1 MNPRKILATNHA
13 TTTKFNP
20 NSYTHT
26 RAIIELH
33 RGYLLEEFNRIG
45 EYAPGLP
52 VAAHLNTLLIRCGNQ
67 IAGFCAIDPHNY
79 ALELVYLAPEH
90 RGKGIASAVITL
102 MKATCPRRM
111 GVKIPLTPSSQAL
124 VKRTGL
130 RPINPTPESLLA
142 NARQLADINRTI
154 RKECP
159 HKSGNP
165 TKACPRCYRKA
176 LSRSAEYI
184 VQSYLTEQREAAR
197 QGASS

>member
-1 MNPRKILATNHA
+1 MNPRQILATHHA
-13 TTTKFNP
+13 STTEFNS
-20 NSYTHT
+20 NSYTHI

-33 RGYLLEEFNRIG
+33 RGYLHEEFDRIG

-90 RGKGIASAVITL
+90 RGKGIVSAVITQ
-102 MKATCPRRM
+102 MKATCPQRM
-111 GVKIPLTPSSQAL
+111 GAKMPFTPSSQAL
-124 VKRTGL
+124 VQRTGL
-130 RPINPTPESLLA
+130 RPITPSPESLLA

-159 HKSGNP
+159 HKGGNP
-165 TKACPRCYRKA
+165 AKACPRCYRKA
-176 LSRSAEYI
+176 LSRSAEYV
-184 VQSYLTEQREAAR
+184 VQSYLTEQRETAR
-197 QGASS
+197 QGAST